1 MRKSWLLCV
10 FMGALAWGQAA
21 PASPPQ
27 PAPAQRGQAAPA
39 PGGPM
44 QHPQMAPGPGKIAP
58 PPDNSASVPANAV
71 VITIDGVCPARPH
84 PATGAKGATVKPAA
98 DTKTISPKTPADCKT
113 TITKAEFETL
123 AKGLSPNMTPQLK
136 RQLANILPRLYA
148 MSAEARK
155 KGLDKG
161 PEYTAAVKFYQMQ
174 ILSQQLQRK
183 IQDSAAK
190 DADGGIQAYYDK
202 NPEAYEQ
209 YSLERLFIPK
219 AKQEQPAEEDKD
231 KDEKLT
237 DDQKK
242 AKEDADKAKTEASE
256 QEMTKLADTLRARAA
271 AGEDFIKLQ
280 KEAFDA
286 AGMKIE
292 SPTVSLPKVRR
303 TGLPPAHAAIFDLK
317 VGEVS
322 QVISDNGGHYI
333 YKVDSK
339 DVLPLDQVKDEIH
352 NKLQNDDA
360 KAEMEKVTNSF
371 KATNNEEY
379 FGPPTPGGVNG
390 PPPRRMPS
398 PHMAPPPTQQ
408 QAPTQ
413 QQTPPPA
420 AQPN

>member
-1 MRKSWLLCV
+1 
-10 FMGALAWGQAA
+10 
-21 PASPPQ
+21 
-27 PAPAQRGQAAPA
+27 
-39 PGGPM
+39 
-44 QHPQMAPGPGKIAP
+44 
-58 PPDNSASVPANAV
+58 
-71 VITIDGVCPARPH
+71 
-84 PATGAKGATVKPAA
+84 
-98 DTKTISPKTPADCKT
+98 
-113 TITKAEFETL
+113 
-123 AKGLSPNMTPQLK
+123 
-136 RQLANILPRLYA
+136 
-148 MSAEARK
+148 
-155 KGLDKG
+155 
-161 PEYTAAVKFYQMQ
+161 
-174 ILSQQLQRK
+174 
-183 IQDSAAK
+183 
-190 DADGGIQAYYDK
+190 
-202 NPEAYEQ
+202 
-209 YSLERLFIPK
+209 
-219 AKQEQPAEEDKD
+219 
-231 KDEKLT
+231 
-237 DDQKK
+237 
-242 AKEDADKAKTEASE
+242 
-256 QEMTKLADTLRARAA
+256 
-271 AGEDFIKLQ
+271 LQ